1 MIEMP
6 TNQFVEIRNQGYYLA
21 GSRISLDSVAYALK
35 RGETVEEILA
45 DFPVIENRQRL
56 EGAIAFIK
64 AHPVEV
70 DAYLAEKAERW
81 EELRKQNPPPPELL
95 ERIRRYRESKGLKSA

>member
-6 TNQFVEIRNQGYYLA
+6 ASQYVEIRNQGYYLA

-35 RGETVEEILA
+35 RGQTVEEILE

-81 EELRKQNPPPPELL
+81 EEQRKQNPLLPEVA

>member
-6 TNQFVEIRNQGYYLA
+6 TSPFVEKRNQGYYLA

-35 RGETVEEILA
+35 RGDGVEEILE
-45 DFPVIENRQRL
+45 DFPVIENRERL

-64 AHPVEV
+64 AHPLEVE
-70 DAYLAEKAERW
+70 AYLEDGVKRY
-81 EELRKQNPPPPELL
+81 EELQKQNPLLPEVV

>member
-6 TNQFVEIRNQGYYLA
+6 TDQYVEIRNQGYYLA

-56 EGAIAFIK
+56 EGAIAFIQ

-70 DAYLAEKAERW
+70 EAYLAEQAERY
-81 EELRKQNPPPPELL
+81 EELRKQNPPPPELI
-95 ERIRRYRESKGLKSA
+95 ERVRRYRESKGLKSA

>member
-1 MIEMP
+1 VDDAVGGGLR
-6 TNQFVEIRNQGYYLA
+6 T
-21 GSRISLDSVAYALK
+21 RISLDSVAYALK

-45 DFPVIENRQRL
+45 DFPVIENRQGL

-70 DAYLAEKAERW
+70 EAYLAEQADRY
-81 EELRKQNPPPPELL
+81 EELRKQNPPPPEIT
-95 ERIRRYRESKGLKSA
+95 ERVRRYVADARA

>member
-56 EGAIAFIK
+56 EGAIAFIQ

-70 DAYLAEKAERW
+70 DAYLAEKEERW
-81 EELRKQNPPPPELL
+81 EELRKQNPLPPEVA
-95 ERIRRYRESKGLKSA
+95 ERIRRYRESEGLKSA

>member
-6 TNQFVEIRNQGYYLA
+6 ASQYVEIRNQGYYLA

-35 RGETVEEILA
+35 RGETVEEILEN
-45 DFPVIENRQRL
+45 FPVIENRQRL
-56 EGAIAFIK
+56 EGAIAFIL

-70 DAYLAEKAERW
+70 DAYLAQQAEKY
-81 EELRKQNPPPPELL
+81 EELRRQNPPPPEIL
-95 ERIRRYRESKGLKSA
+95 ERIRKYRESQGLKSA